1 AVELLVRAPLR
12 AYRHVV
18 DLAEREG
25 VEDGPRRG
33 PVTPADRG
41 DPQGRR
47 LDRAD
52 RGENLDIVRVLAADP
67 ADDQRGRHPGR
78 LQRPE
83 LYRQPRRVIAGHDL
97 IVRAVT
103 PGQLMMYA
111 LAGCDVA
118 AHDHDGGRAG
128 GSACPR
134 GRACFRY
141 RPARGGAPCRH
152 PPAPSDLRV
161 WPGAAPPSATGCWCA
176 TAAQLVPEERA

>member
-1 AVELLVRAPLR
+1 ADQPHRLEAAAAPAAPLAQELGDRAVELLVRAPLR

-67 ADDQRGRHPGR
+67 ADCSARSCTASPG
-78 LQRPE
+78 
-83 LYRQPRRVIAGHDL
+83 G
-97 IVRAVT
+97 
-103 PGQLMMYA
+103 
-111 LAGCDVA
+111 
-118 AHDHDGGRAG
+118 
-128 GSACPR
+128 
-134 GRACFRY
+134 
-141 RPARGGAPCRH
+141 
-152 PPAPSDLRV
+152 
-161 WPGAAPPSATGCWCA
+161 
-176 TAAQLVPEERA
+176 